1 MTHVFTTI
9 NMYDILKEDNNNNNK
24 IENKIIPITVHNNDK
39 IDFDQK
45 NEFDFD
51 FDQNNKIYNH
61 CNYENKD
68 DYNLNGISNF
78 SKRYENDFKKDD
90 WQYIIR
96 LKYNNLDKYI
106 KNSIVN
112 HSHPIP
118 IKYSSF
124 QTLKV
129 FNNIINQY
137 YRKNVNITKDIK
149 KSIKYK
155 YESTVIRKINNFV
168 KFTTYYEFLSKLPP
182 NPFIISIGEGR
193 GQDLGKYERFY
204 PCRTLIIDL
213 VESALD
219 ICELRWNKVNNPYP
233 LSIVQFDFTCN
244 FNINLYSYIWFCNIN
259 NEKQYQKNKYC
270 VRYDLYKKNKKRI
283 KKRINNSEKKEKL
296 LQINNNNANINSSS
310 NSISSSS
317 SSSSR
322 SSVDDSLSNDDNNY
336 KHTDDDNYIDNN
348 YKPYNLNK
356 RIKIYDNKEDFTC
369 NPRFINCQ
377 FAAQYAYKDEIS
389 SKNFWNHIKNLSS
402 HTVPG
407 GTLLI
412 ISIPNLNTLVNLI
425 SKNVKKQPGSRSIGN
440 GPLYIKELN
449 NVPIE
454 KHKSYVAY
462 RFVMHKTL
470 DVVEYTV
477 DSKQLVNDALHHG
490 FYLIEKSNFIKR
502 YNKYGKD
509 EFFEIVKKNMGLNND
524 DEINKIYL
532 NENNMYKMFVF
543 YTSKKFD

>member
-1 MTHVFTTI
+1 MTHVFTSV
-9 NMYDILKEDNNNNNK
+9 NMYDILKIDDNIEKNKNLEHIKNNNDIIPITSHNNNK
-24 IENKIIPITVHNNDK
+24 INND
-39 IDFDQK
+39 
-45 NEFDFD
+45 
-51 FDQNNKIYNH
+51 YNH
-61 CNYENKD
+61 NDYCLDGKSTFSQNYEND
-68 DYNLNGISNF
+68 QQ
-78 SKRYENDFKKDD
+78 KDD

-106 KNSIVN
+106 KNSIIN

-137 YRKNVNITKDIK
+137 YRKHVNVTNNLEMSTR
-149 KSIKYK
+149 YK
-155 YESTVIRKINNFV
+155 YESMMIRKINNFV

-219 ICELRWNKVNNPYP
+219 ICEFRWNEANNPYP
-233 LSIVQFDFTCN
+233 MCIIQYDFTCN
-244 FNINLYSYIWFCNIN
+244 FNINLYSYIWFCHKN
-259 NEKQYQKNKYC
+259 NEQIYQIGKYC
-270 VRYDLYKKNKKRI
+270 LRYDMYKKNKKTI
-283 KKRINNSEKKEKL
+283 KKKLNKIVENTIDIIDDNNDNDDDING
-296 LQINNNNANINSSS
+296 S
-310 NSISSSS
+310 NSSSS
-317 SSSSR
+317 SS
-322 SSVDDSLSNDDNNY
+322 VDNNSDLLFPLL
-336 KHTDDDNYIDNN
+336 KKNE
-348 YKPYNLNK
+348 KKL
-356 RIKIYDNKEDFTC
+356 KIYDKKEDFTN

-377 FAAQYAYKDEIS
+377 FSAQYAYKDEIS

-412 ISIPNLNTLVNLI
+412 ISIPNLNNLVKLI
-425 SKNVKKQPGSRSIGN
+425 SKNIIKSPGMRSIKH

-449 NVPIE
+449 NTAIE
-454 KHKSYVAY
+454 KHKSYIPY
-462 RFVMHKTL
+462 RFIMHKTL

-477 DSKQLVNDALHHG
+477 DSKQLIDDAYQHG
-490 FYLIEKSNFIKR
+490 FYLQEDSKFSDRYIK
-502 YNKYGKD
+502 YSKD
-509 EFFEIVKKNMGLNND
+509 SFFATVKKNMGLNNID
-524 DEINKIYL
+524 QIMNDVYL
-532 NENNMYKMFVF
+532 ENNLYKMFIF
-543 YTSKKFD
+543 STQKKLEQKE

>member
-1 MTHVFTTI
+1 MTHVFTSI
-9 NMYDILKEDNNNNNK
+9 NMYDILKENIKIDDDNNK
-24 IENKIIPITVHNNDK
+24 IENKIIPITVHNNDE
-39 IDFDQK
+39 IYYNQK
-45 NEFDFD
+45 NEY
-51 FDQNNKIYNH
+51 NNNNNNNIN
-61 CNYENKD
+61 D
-68 DYNLNGISNF
+68 DYNLNGNSNY
-78 SKRYENDFKKDD
+78 SKRYENDFRKDD

-137 YRKNVNITKDIK
+137 YRKHVNTTNDINM
-149 KSIKYK
+149 SFKYK
-155 YESTVIRKINNFV
+155 YESTMIRKINNFV

-219 ICELRWNKVNNPYP
+219 ICELRWNNENNPYP
-233 LSIVQFDFTCN
+233 LSIIQYDFTCN

-270 VRYDLYKKNKKRI
+270 LRYDLYKKNKKRI
-283 KKRINNSEKKEKL
+283 KKRINNLEKIEKD
-296 LQINNNNANINSSS
+296 SSS
-310 NSISSSS
+310 
-317 SSSSR
+317 
-322 SSVDDSLSNDDNNY
+322 DDSLLSNDDN
-336 KHTDDDNYIDNN
+336 DNDNITENN
-348 YKPYNLNK
+348 YNK
-356 RIKIYDNKEDFTC
+356 RIKIYNNKEDFTC

-377 FAAQYAYKDEIS
+377 FSAQYAYKDENS
-389 SKNFWNHIKNLSS
+389 SNNFWNHIKNLSS
-402 HTVPG
+402 HSVPG

-412 ISIPNLNTLVNLI
+412 ISIPNLNTLVKLI
-425 SKNVKKQPGSRSIGN
+425 SKNVKKQPGTRSIGN

-449 NVPIE
+449 NIPIE
-454 KHKSYVAY
+454 KNKSYVPY

-477 DSKQLVNDALHHG
+477 DSKQLVNDAFHHG
-490 FYLIEKSNFIKR
+490 FYLIEKSNFLKR
-502 YNKYGKD
+502 YNKYAQN

-532 NENNMYKMFVF
+532 KNNNMYKMFIF
-543 YTSKKFD
+543 YTEKKLENNKFILE